1 MENQNNLSTNTQNNL
16 TSGTK
21 NNLPIDEV
29 LKKFKRF
36 RKKDIH
42 FLIKKKIISYPITV
56 NDLYILELFH
66 RVWRTRELVRLNFS
80 AMSKTEV
87 SDIANQYLA
96 RCSSRLDAWIYS
108 RIKNKRE
115 LGHRIYTNQII
126 SEAIRVFK
134 LKKDKKIIEH
144 IKTQIKKV
152 NQRLRDQKR
161 LRKIKNPLK
170 DTLPK

>member
-1 MENQNNLSTNTQNNL
+1 MLTLPNL
-16 TSGTK
+16 TSDTK

-80 AMSKTEV
+80 GIKKDERP
-87 SDIANQYLA
+87 DIINSWLAN
-96 RCSSRLDAWIYS
+96 CNTKLDTWIYS
-108 RIKNKRE
+108 RIKNKKE
-115 LGHRIYTNQII
+115 LGQRIYTNQIVAD
-126 SEAIRVFK
+126 AIRVFK
-134 LKKDKKIIEH
+134 LKKDKRTIQH
-144 IKTQIKKV
+144 IKSQIQKV
-152 NQRLRDQKR
+152 KQNLRVQKYRRLKN
-161 LRKIKNPLK
+161 IKNNL
-170 DTLPK
+170 